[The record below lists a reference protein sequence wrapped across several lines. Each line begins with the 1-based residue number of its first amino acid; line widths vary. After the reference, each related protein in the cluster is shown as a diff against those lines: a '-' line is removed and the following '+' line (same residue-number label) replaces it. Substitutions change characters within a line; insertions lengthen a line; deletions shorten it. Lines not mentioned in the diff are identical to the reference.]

1 MKSSREITLRKD
13 YEMRD
18 FNNADRKKKKQRIQ
32 IPENPAGLSK
42 EALSQLEDTVKA
54 SLKDGYLPC
63 PLGWKIAKD
72 AGVPRIAVGE
82 ITDRLGIRIIDC
94 QIGFFKV
101 DKTPYD
107 DSSQDDIDGEVVA
120 SLQALADNDQL
131 TCAKIFD
138 LAQQYKLKPLT
149 VANAANDHRLSIRN
163 CQLGCF

>member
-1 MKSSREITLRKD
+1 
-13 YEMRD
+13 MRD
-18 FNNADRKKKKQRIQ
+18 FNDTDRKKKKQRIQ
-32 IPENPAGLSK
+32 IPANPAGLSS

-63 PLGWKIAKD
+63 PLGWKIARD
-72 AGVPRIAVGE
+72 ANVPRIAVGE

-101 DKTPYD
+101 DKTPYN
-107 DSSQDDIDGEVVA
+107 DSSRDDIDGEVVA
-120 SLQALADNDQL
+120 SLQALANEDKL

-138 LAQQYKLKPLT
+138 VAQQYKLKPI
-149 VANAANDHRLSIRN
+149 VVADAANAHKLGIHH